1 MPKNARLTG
10 IKALRCYRV
19 EEAAEVSGVSPRT
32 IRNWITDGLPVLDGE
47 RPLLIRGDDLQ
58 DYIKGTRASRK
69 VRTALDEFYCL
80 ACRKARKPAGGFA
93 DCTVKGR
100 ARDARLPCA
109 RFAKLWSTSRCPSPE
124 SPKSNGFW
132 TSRPRRIRCPTPPRK
147 RKRESTLR
155 RRTGAPVFFHFTTPP
170 PGRVSST

>member
-32 IRNWITDGLPVLDGE
+32 IRNWIADGLPVLDGE
-47 RPLLIRGDDLQ
+47 RPMLIRGDDLQ

-93 DCTVKGR
+93 DCTVKDGR
-100 ARDARLPCA
+100 AMLTAMCSVCEIVVHKPVAVARV
-109 RFAKLWSTSRCPSPE
+109 PE
-124 SPKSNGFW
+124 IE
-132 TSRPRRIRCPTPPRK
+132 R
-147 RKRESTLR
+147 LLDL
-155 RRTGAPVFFHFTTPP
+155 TTTTHPP
-170 PGRVSST
+170 PNAAARKEA

>member
-32 IRNWITDGLPVLDGE
+32 IRNWIADGLPTLDGE
-47 RPLLIRGDDLQ
+47 RPMLIRGDDLQ

-69 VRTALDEFYCL
+69 VSVALDEFYCL

-93 DCTVKGR
+93 DCTVKDGR
-100 ARDARLPCA
+100 AMLTALCAVCEIVVHKPVSVGRIPEIERL
-109 RFAKLWSTSRCPSPE
+109 LDLT
-124 SPKSNGFW
+124 
-132 TSRPRRIRCPTPPRK
+132 
-147 RKRESTLR
+147 
-155 RRTGAPVFFHFTTPP
+155 TTPHP
-170 PGRVSST
+170 LPNAPARKEA

>member
-32 IRNWITDGLPVLDGE
+32 IRNWIADGLPVLDGE
-47 RPLLIRGDDLQ
+47 RPMLIRGDDLQ

-69 VRTALDEFYCL
+69 VSVALGEFYCL

-93 DCTVKGR
+93 DCTIKDGR
-100 ARDARLPCA
+100 AMLTALCEVCEIVVHKPVSVGRIREIARL
-109 RFAKLWSTSRCPSPE
+109 LDLT
-124 SPKSNGFW
+124 
-132 TSRPRRIRCPTPPRK
+132 
-147 RKRESTLR
+147 
-155 RRTGAPVFFHFTTPP
+155 TTPHP
-170 PGRVSST
+170 LPDAPARKEA

>member
-32 IRNWITDGLPVLDGE
+32 IRNWIANGLPIFDSD
-47 RPLLIRGDDLQ
+47 RPLLIRGDDLR

-69 VRTALDEFYCL
+69 VKTALDEFYCL

-93 DCTVKGR
+93 DCNVKDGR
-100 ARDARLPCA
+100 AILTALCAVCEIVVYKPVSMAQLPQIERLLDLAITKHPTLSASARKEA
-109 RFAKLWSTSRCPSPE
+109 
-124 SPKSNGFW
+124 
-132 TSRPRRIRCPTPPRK
+132 
-147 RKRESTLR
+147 
-155 RRTGAPVFFHFTTPP
+155 
-170 PGRVSST
+170 